1 MANGTDPE
9 KELTPSQKRKA
20 IRKSNKLEAYKR
32 KSGEKEAK
40 MQNSVNKAM
49 DPNHSL
55 IGSAKDKIKSAAS
68 AVKSAASTIKT
79 DLKSLDKSK
88 VKADLRNA
96 FPKVSKAVDDA
107 KSLTKSKVADDLRSA
122 FAPRTSVDRSQ
133 MSDPNAANLTTK
145 SKLGDKKIITKYT
158 DKNKLEVKKVKEKT
172 KVSTKR
178 THGPIMG
185 MQYKED
191 YDPNSTQPTRRAGT
205 GTVSTKV
212 SVKSPYADE
221 GVEGFRNKRTR
232 YRKTHDIES
241 IGDKMVVPVMAGF
254 AGGIGQAIIKYK
266 KDPSGSIL

>member
-1 MANGTDPE
+1 MVNGTDPE

-32 KSGEKEAK
+32 KTGEKEAR
-40 MQNSVNKAM
+40 MQSSVNKAL
-49 DPNHSL
+49 DPNYSL

-68 AVKSAASTIKT
+68 AIKT

-88 VKADLRNA
+88 VKADLRTA
-96 FPKVSKAVDDA
+96 FPKVSKVVDDA

-191 YDPNSTQPTRRAGT
+191 YDPNSTQPTKRAGT

-232 YRKTHDIES
+232 YRKTQDIGS
-241 IGDKMVVPVMAGF
+241 IGDKMLVPVVAGYAGF
-254 AGGIGQAIIKYK
+254 VGQAIRKYK

>member
-9 KELTPSQKRKA
+9 KELTDRQKQRALNKVGRLAKHQRKA
-20 IRKSNKLEAYKR
+20 DEKSKR
-32 KSGEKEAK
+32 
-40 MQNSVNKAM
+40 MQESVNKAL
-49 DPNHSL
+49 DPNYSL
-55 IGSAKDKIKSAAS
+55 IGSAKDKIKSAT
-68 AVKSAASTIKT
+68 STIKA

-88 VKADLRNA
+88 VKADLRTA
-96 FPKVSKAVDDA
+96 FPKVSKVVDDA
-107 KSLTKSKVADDLRSA
+107 KSLTKRKVADDLRSV

-185 MQYKED
+185 LQYKED
-191 YDPNSTQPTRRAGT
+191 DDPNSTQSTRRAGT

-212 SVKSPYADE
+212 SVKSPYAGE

-241 IGDKMVVPVMAGF
+241 IGAKMMTPVVAGF
-254 AGGIGQAIIKYK
+254 AGVVGQAIRKYK